1 MAKFAVDLQ
10 VYEQGRKKPEIN
22 LVSDLNG
29 EMTLEDLLEYTKAS
43 LIVIADTVLRE
54 EQELGFDKEPV
65 LTVDG
70 RTGKPVSAVSPL
82 GSIEF
87 TARADIKDII
97 LETYTA
103 LLDRSKVKS
112 GRYVRSHYVFLNG
125 TQVATEYQSLTAW
138 LKTAEFGDKDIVRI
152 VNIQPYARR
161 LERLGVTAQRQQ
173 NKLREKKTRG
183 KGQHGPFV
191 LYATPNGAYA
201 LTVRAVR
208 TKFKRNSQIKFAYIS
223 GSDIGLAGTFKSG
236 GRRGR
241 NSAGRPYLYPSIVI
255 TVSERGTL

>member
-1 MAKFAVDLQ
+1 MPKFAVDLQ
-10 VYEQGRKKPEIN
+10 VYEQGRRKPEIT
-22 LVSDLNG
+22 LQSDLNG
-29 EMTLEDLLEYTKAS
+29 EMTLQELLEYTKAS
-43 LIVIADTVLRE
+43 LIVIADAILEE
-54 EQELGFDKEPV
+54 EQAAGFDKKPV
-65 LTVDG
+65 VTVDG

-97 LETYTA
+97 LETYEA
-103 LLDRSKVKS
+103 LVGRSKVKT
-112 GRYVRSHYVFLNG
+112 GLYVRSHYVFQNG
-125 TQVATEYQSLTAW
+125 SQVATDYQSLRAW
-138 LKTAEFGDKDIVRI
+138 LNVAEFADKDKIRI

-183 KGQHGPFV
+183 KGAHGPYL

-201 LTVRAVR
+201 LTVRAVK
-208 TKFKRNSQIKFAYIS
+208 TKYKRNSQIKFAYIS
-223 GSDIGLAGTFKSG
+223 GSDLGLAGTFKSG

-255 TVSERGTL
+255 SVDERGIA